1 MSPVPPRHSNEKG
14 EVAYQWRFIPEDTD
28 VQIFDHGPPEPV
40 GLQNVEIDSTGT
52 NTWSGP
58 VAASGKISVMAQ
70 DSTQFAHVHV
80 TFSVTERSGWTVAT
94 LGFSA
99 DWGTFS
105 GRRLIPGGLLGFNGN
120 SAESPYYDDVLE
132 GVALVYEVLSGPNRG
147 YGYVNSESY
156 FVKRKGMLNWR
167 ITQSGPADVPY
178 VKSNGD
184 TIFFTH
190 WTYLDSIYGHDPK
203 KLRDGVRGHESF
215 GLGGGTGHQPQLMK
229 AFTTSTCKNAAGIV
243 ERIVGNTWSA
253 AQKLVDKVKGAATKA
268 FQMSADH
275 HRVHGNYF
283 QAPVVTYDGVN
294 SPYLSLV
301 SDAAEPAPQ
310 LSEAGCNWIGVF

>member
-1 MSPVPPRHSNEKG
+1 MALRGGNVTCTATTSNEKG
-14 EVAYQWRFIPEDTD
+14 EVAYQWRFIPEHTD

-132 GVALVYEVLSGPNRG
+132 GVALVYEVLNGPNRG
-147 YGYVNSESY
+147 YGYV
-156 FVKRKGMLNWR
+156 RTR
-167 ITQSGPADVPY
+167 
-178 VKSNGD
+178 
-184 TIFFTH
+184 
-190 WTYLDSIYGHDPK
+190 
-203 KLRDGVRGHESF
+203 R
-215 GLGGGTGHQPQLMK
+215 
-229 AFTTSTCKNAAGIV
+229 
-243 ERIVGNTWSA
+243 
-253 AQKLVDKVKGAATKA
+253 AT
-268 FQMSADH
+268 
-275 HRVHGNYF
+275 
-283 QAPVVTYDGVN
+283 
-294 SPYLSLV
+294 L
-301 SDAAEPAPQ
+301 
-310 LSEAGCNWIGVF
+310 